1 MGIYRAAAEVDQHF
15 IFMLFALS
23 TSTTWAKPSE
33 QQQGAAADLL
43 LTAGRLRADP
53 DELATP
59 VSHFCPK

>member
-43 LTAGRLRADP
+43 LTAG
-53 DELATP
+53 
-59 VSHFCPK
+59 